1 MNRFQKSLLVFGL
14 ITLGAV
20 GKLGLDFCLG
30 YSLKPLDWSPDGRW
44 IAAQLEYGGFR
55 DGYALALVSAKTG
68 RLERILYN
76 NQDGGS
82 GFPSAAFSPDSRFV
96 TYHFLGDYVVDL
108 QGKHTNEIGPG
119 ATTSWSPDSKWLAQ
133 RDSDGYVSQVR
144 PDGTGRRALEVVE
157 PPRRLDSPDGHWY
170 AYLEPTLANYDCI
183 LWLKDQGGKSRKIL
197 AIKVARYSSFAWRP
211 NGELVYTESEG
222 GKASVVAYNPRTQQ
236 QRIVAEGFWWALSP
250 DGNQLAQYGENRVR
264 VVPLA
269 P

>member
-108 QGKHTNEIGPG
+108 QGNILMRSVQE
-119 ATTSWSPDSKWLAQ
+119 
-133 RDSDGYVSQVR
+133 
-144 PDGTGRRALEVVE
+144 
-157 PPRRLDSPDGHWY
+157 RRLPDL
-170 AYLEPTLANYDCI
+170 AYTM
-183 LWLKDQGGKSRKIL
+183 
-197 AIKVARYSSFAWRP
+197 
-211 NGELVYTESEG
+211 
-222 GKASVVAYNPRTQQ
+222 KASRL
-236 QRIVAEGFWWALSP
+236 RW
-250 DGNQLAQYGENRVR
+250 QLVR
-264 VVPLA
+264 VGPENVVYLRGTATKHSHFNLLPRQRLSDHEA
-269 P
+269 VRDL